1 MHFLLQ
7 NLESGLKLLYLK
19 SKHLNTGYNG
29 PFVFRLKN
37 MEKLAESLEASS
49 GGKVAKDTRPMLAQL
64 NQEWSRLDKLWSS
77 RNRRLEQALEL
88 QKWNKEADRI
98 DSTIAG
104 HEARL
109 KVKDLGVR
117 KSVIVRGNI

>member
-1 MHFLLQ
+1 
-7 NLESGLKLLYLK
+7 
-19 SKHLNTGYNG
+19 
-29 PFVFRLKN
+29 

-49 GGKVAKDTRPMLAQL
+49 GDKVAKDIRQTLAQL
-64 NQEWSRLDKLWSS
+64 KQEWSRLDKLWSS
-77 RNRRLEQALEL
+77 RNRRLEQELQL

-98 DSTIAG
+98 DATIAG

-117 KSVIVRGNI
+117 STVTVWGNHLNYSFMQKESEIFF

>member
-1 MHFLLQ
+1 
-7 NLESGLKLLYLK
+7 
-19 SKHLNTGYNG
+19 
-29 PFVFRLKN
+29 

-49 GGKVAKDTRPMLAQL
+49 GDKVAKDIRQTLAQL
-64 NQEWSRLDKLWSS
+64 KQEWSRLDKLWFS
-77 RNRRLEQALEL
+77 RNRRLEQELQL

-98 DSTIAG
+98 DATIAG

-117 KSVIVRGNI
+117 STVTVWGNHLTYSFMQKESEIFF